1 MKKLYK
7 FITITLVSIIL
18 TNALL
23 SNVVMAADKED
34 DPFLQ
39 HTDTDLSDVMT
50 GEDIDKY
57 GETGEAEG
65 SSDKKRPLQSP
76 RPDGSTTTDISK
88 THDKDTNLQ
97 SEQSSFIAAVL
108 GSIVKIIPSL
118 FQTIM
123 SACVGTD
130 PEARDAFSIQNLLT
144 GKYDL
149 FDINIFVTT
158 SSNSTSTAG
167 QGESSFNAVI
177 KENVASWYGTIRN
190 IAIIASFVVL
200 LYIGLRMATSTL
212 VADKAKYK
220 KMLIAWFTG
229 FALIFILHYIVLFLI
244 TLSNGLVNMLS
255 ALAPTGETP
264 FEYAVLQRIT
274 NAEAKGW
281 NYLLQTILYAML
293 VWYQFKF
300 FFMYLKRVISN
311 AFLILISPLVTVTYA
326 IDKSNDCKAQAFNSW
341 LEEFITNTFIQPM
354 HLLLFLVL
362 LYSAGAIA
370 ELYPIIAILFM
381 FGIGQGEKL
390 LRGLFKL
397 KGTSVGSVTDGTTF
411 SSLVARI

>member
-23 SNVVMAADKED
+23 SNVVMAIDKED

-39 HTDTDLSDVMT
+39 HTNTDFSNIMT
-50 GEDIDKY
+50 GEDINKY

-65 SSDKKRPLQSP
+65 SSNKYRPVNRVNGGTNLELVSN
-76 RPDGSTTTDISK
+76 K
-88 THDKDTNLQ
+88 HDRDTNLQ
-97 SEQSSFIAAVL
+97 SEQSSFIATQLAA
-108 GSIVKIIPSL
+108 IVGIIPSL
-118 FQTIM
+118 FQLIM
-123 SACVGTD
+123 SSCVGIDVTSSK
-130 PEARDAFSIQNLLT
+130 EAYTIQNLLM

-149 FDINIFVTT
+149 FDINIFVT
-158 SSNSTSTAG
+158 SSPNSTGASG

-177 KENVASWYGTIRN
+177 KEGVASWYGTIRN
-190 IAIIASFVVL
+190 IAIIASFIVL
-200 LYIGLRMATSTL
+200 LYVGIRMAASTT
-212 VADKAKYK
+212 VSDRVKYK
-220 KMLIAWFTG
+220 KMLTAWITG
-229 FALIFILHYIVLFLI
+229 FALIFILHYIVLILI
-244 TLSNGLVNMLS
+244 TFSNQLVNILS
-255 ALAPTGETP
+255 ALAPEGETP
-264 FEYAVLQRIT
+264 FEYAILTRILSA
-274 NAEAKGW
+274 NADGW
-281 NYLLQTILYAML
+281 NHLLRTILYAML

-354 HLLLFLVL
+354 HLILFLVL

-397 KGTSVGSVTDGTTF
+397 KGTSVGSVTEGTTF
-411 SSLVARI
+411 SSLVAKI

>member
-23 SNVVMAADKED
+23 SNVVMAASTD

-39 HTDTDLSDVMT
+39 HTNTDFGNIMT
-50 GEDIDKY
+50 GEDVNKY
-57 GETGEAEG
+57 GQTGEAEG
-65 SSDKKRPLQSP
+65 SSDETRPVNRVNGGTNLEP
-76 RPDGSTTTDISK
+76 ISQK
-88 THDKDTNLQ
+88 HDRDTNFQ
-97 SEQSSFIAAVL
+97 SEQSSFLAIIF
-108 GSIVKIIPSL
+108 GSLIKLVASL
-118 FQTIM
+118 FQIVM
-123 SACVGTD
+123 SACVGIDIITSD
-130 PEARDAFSIQNLLT
+130 DRFTIQNLLM

-158 SSNSTSTAG
+158 SANATATIG
-167 QGESSFNAVI
+167 SGESSFNAVV
-177 KENVASWYGTIRN
+177 KESVASWYGTIRN

-200 LYIGLRMATSTL
+200 LYIGVRMATSTI
-212 VADKAKYK
+212 ASDRAKYK

-244 TLSNGLVNMLS
+244 TLSNGLVTMLS
-255 ALAPTGETP
+255 SLAPQAETP
-264 FEYAVLQRIT
+264 FEYATLQRIN
-274 NAEAKGW
+274 NAESQGW
-281 NYLLQTILYAML
+281 NYFLQTILYAML